1 VKTLSYFDKNGRRI
15 PSNGMRVFGE
25 TQSQYYKLERPQLNL
40 ASIFDRSRDNNLFV
54 NEIDVFEF
62 DKKISNIILK
72 ISNDVNYSNLLN
84 GVYVPFIYKRE
95 VKGADLGTELV
106 DILLTK
112 LHKSFIN
119 KFPESHFKAILQSQK
134 KLENNIKLDKNSR
147 YQNFVSLSEV
157 KPVIGLYFPQALQ
170 EFDVETQRNQMT
182 SLPELTDLNICL
194 SGGMDVCAALIGTPD
209 LLISE
214 NFYAPIPILSAYVHE
229 DQRLVLMIKAY
240 GPHLE
245 FWCLSQMLDM
255 DTTQV
260 SEQWTGGL
268 TIYE

>member
-1 VKTLSYFDKNGRRI
+1 MSYFDNYGRRI
-15 PSNGMRVFGE
+15 PRDGMRVFGE
-25 TQSQYYKLERPQLNL
+25 TPSQYYKLEQFELDL
-40 ASIFDRSRDNNLFV
+40 ESIFNRSREQNLFT
-54 NEIDVFEF
+54 NEIDIAAF

-72 ISNDVNYSNLLN
+72 ISNDINYANLLN

-95 VKGADLGTELV
+95 AKGADLGAELV
-106 DILLTK
+106 DIILPK
-112 LHKSFIN
+112 LQKSFIN

-134 KLENNIKLDKNSR
+134 KLEGNIKIDKNSR

-170 EFDVETQRNQMT
+170 EFDVESQRNQMT
-182 SLPELTDLNICL
+182 FLPELTDLNICL
-194 SGGMDVCAALIGTPD
+194 SGGMDVCAALIGTPN

-214 NFYAPIPILSAYVHE
+214 NFYAPIPILSSYVHE

-245 FWCLSQMLDM
+245 FWCLSQMLNM

>member
-1 VKTLSYFDKNGRRI
+1 
-15 PSNGMRVFGE
+15 MRVYGE
-25 TQSQYYKLERPQLNL
+25 TQSQYYKLERPELNL
-40 ASIFDRSRDNNLFV
+40 ASIFNRSREQNLFR
-54 NEIDVFEF
+54 NEVDVFEF

-72 ISNDVNYSNLLN
+72 ISNDINYSNLLN
-84 GVYVPFIYKRE
+84 GVYVPFVYTRD

-106 DILLTK
+106 DILLPK
-112 LHKSFIN
+112 LQNSFIN
-119 KFPESHFKAILQSQK
+119 KFPESHFKAILQSHK

-170 EFDVETQRNQMT
+170 EYDVESQRNQMT

-194 SGGMDVCAALIGTPD
+194 SGGMDVCAALIGTPN

-214 NFYAPIPILSAYVHE
+214 NFYAPIPILSSYVHE
-229 DQRLVLMIKAY
+229 DQRLILMIKAY

-245 FWCLSQMLDM
+245 FWCLSQMLNM

>member
-1 VKTLSYFDKNGRRI
+1 
-15 PSNGMRVFGE
+15 MRVFGE
-25 TQSQYYKLERPQLNL
+25 KQSQYYKLERHELDFS
-40 ASIFDRSRDNNLFV
+40 SIFNRSKEQNLFT
-54 NEIDVFEF
+54 NEIDAPSFE
-62 DKKISNIILK
+62 KKITDIHLK
-72 ISNDVNYSNLLN
+72 ISKDINYANLLN

-95 VKGADLGTELV
+95 VRGADLGLELV
-106 DILLTK
+106 DSLLPK
-112 LHKSFIN
+112 LQKSFLDR
-119 KFPESHFKAILQSQK
+119 FPESNFKAILQSQK
-134 KLENNIKLDKNSR
+134 KIENNIKLDKNSR
-147 YQNFVSLSEV
+147 YQNFVSLSET

-170 EFDVETQRNQMT
+170 EFDVESQRNQMT
-182 SLPELTDLNICL
+182 SLPELNDLNICL

-214 NFYAPIPILSAYVHE
+214 NFYAPIPTLSSYVHE
-229 DQRLVLMIKAY
+229 DQRLILMIKAY

-245 FWCLSQMLDM
+245 FWCLSQMLNM

>member
-1 VKTLSYFDKNGRRI
+1 MRYFDNNGRRI

-25 TQSQYYKLERPQLNL
+25 TQSQYYKLERPELNL
-40 ASIFDRSRDNNLFV
+40 ASIFNRSREQNLFT

-72 ISNDVNYSNLLN
+72 ISNNVNYANLLK

-95 VKGADLGTELV
+95 AKGADLGAELV
-106 DILLTK
+106 DILLPK

-134 KLENNIKLDKNSR
+134 KLESNIKLDKNSR
-147 YQNFVSLSEV
+147 YQNFISLSEV
-157 KPVIGLYFPQALQ
+157 KPAIGLYFPQALQ
-170 EFDVETQRNQMT
+170 EFDVESQRKQMT

-214 NFYAPIPILSAYVHE
+214 NFYAPIPTLSSYVHE
-229 DQRLVLMIKAY
+229 DQRLILMIKAY

-245 FWCLSQMLDM
+245 FWCLSQMLNM